1 MDTTNSS
8 DHQPIEAPSGLD
20 LHPQPEKAKRI
31 SRRAG
36 IAIASVGLL
45 LLVAFAYGG
54 LRRTLNNQTA
64 ARDAGFPRA
73 SLRRPRRARS
83 SCRQLRLARY
93 RWPCVIPAPAVSA
106 NDHGSL
112 RRRSEDGPAVP
123 LQSTNRS
130 AL

>member
-8 DHQPIEAPSGLD
+8 DHSPIEAPNGLD

-36 IAIASVGLL
+36 IAIASAGLL

-54 LRRTLNNQTA
+54 LRRTFNNQTA
-64 ARDAGFPRA
+64 ARDAGLPKSVTPATQAGKEFMQATP
-73 SLRRPRRARS
+73 S
-83 SCRQLRLARY
+83 SRC
-93 RWPCVIPAPAVSA
+93 PAVSS

-112 RRRSEDGPAVP
+112 RRRSEDEPAVP